1 MKKWIAAVWLLF
13 LLAVISGF
21 FWYNQLVYL
30 LPTPVPS
37 DYKAVKNGKVI
48 SLPGE
53 LDFKNGKPVFLHFF
67 NPDCPCSRFNINHF
81 KSLVKTYQG
90 KVNFAVV
97 LMTAKPYTAAEIRK
111 RFELSLPI
119 IVSDTSLAAATGV
132 YSTPQAVIIGSG
144 SELYFRGNYNKTRY
158 CTDEKSSYAKIALD
172 GLLNHR
178 SLIQFDQLALKAY
191 GCTLPNCNN

>member
-132 YSTPQAVIIGSG
+132 YSTPQAVIIGSD